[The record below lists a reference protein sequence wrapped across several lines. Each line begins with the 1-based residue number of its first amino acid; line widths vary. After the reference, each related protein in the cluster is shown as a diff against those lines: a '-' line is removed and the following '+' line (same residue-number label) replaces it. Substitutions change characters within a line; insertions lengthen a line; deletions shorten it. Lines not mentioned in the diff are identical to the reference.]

1 MCIKA
6 VEGSDGE
13 LKQQFQWDVIRG
25 DPPARG
31 MPQEL
36 RWEKR
41 GWWAMQGLSS
51 MVVEMVALET
61 EDPDELF
68 APSSD
73 S

>member
-1 MCIKA
+1 VCIKA

-13 LKQQFQWDVIRG
+13 LKQQFQWDVVRG

-31 MPQEL
+31 MPREL
-36 RWEKR
+36 RWGKR
-41 GWWAMQGLSS
+41 GWRGMQGSSS
-51 MVVEMVALET
+51 MVVAMVAQGT

-68 APSSD
+68 ASSSD